1 MIYIM
6 STKSKKEKAIILRT
20 QGKSYGEIMK
30 SLGISSKGTIA
41 YWFKDI
47 KLSTK
52 AKDLLKGKM
61 ELARQRNL
69 IDFNI
74 KRTQS
79 IILENNTIRSQS
91 AKVIGELSKRELLL
105 IGTALYWGEGTTREL
120 TRGYQRVGFSN
131 SNSDMIAIFM
141 RYAREIL
148 KVEEAH
154 INIEVYIHPN
164 IQEKQTKEFWLKVTK
179 ISNERISIFRVVSP
193 SSTFKRPKN
202 FLPYGTANIRIYKRR
217 IFYAIKGFIDGI
229 NQSLSI

>member
-1 MIYIM
+1 M
-6 STKSKKEKAIILRT
+6 STKSKKERGIAMRI

-30 SLGISSKGTIA
+30 ALEVSSKGTIA
-41 YWFKDI
+41 YWFRDI
-47 KLSTK
+47 ELSAE

-74 KRTQS
+74 KRTQA
-79 IILENNTIRSQS
+79 IVQENTAIRLES
-91 AKVIGELSKRELLL
+91 AKHIGKLSKRELLL

-120 TRGYQRVGFSN
+120 VRGYQRVGFSN
-131 SNSDMIAIFM
+131 SNPDMIKIFM

-154 INIEVYIHPN
+154 INVEVSIHPN
-164 IQEKQTKEFWLKVTK
+164 IEEKDAEKFWSK
-179 ISNERISIFRVVSP
+179 ITNIPFERVYIFTVVSP
-193 SSTFKRPKN
+193 SGTFKRPKN
-202 FLPYGTANIRIYKRR
+202 FLPHGTANIRIYKRR

-229 NQSLSI
+229 NKSLNA